1 MPAGVFYV
9 IWSGRLVVF
18 VGLAYGLEA
27 MTRCDFSRKPMAIRR
42 RQDCGFG
49 ALAAALSDALVLS
62 QHPCSFDVL
71 VAPAWSAPPA
81 FALQGLQLLKVCREM
96 PMLPCLLLAGLL
108 SLAAPH
114 LWPGSPLFSE
124 SRVGSG
130 VARSSASLAWMS
142 RACSITRSVK

>member
-81 FALQGLQLLKVCREM
+81 FALQGTAVAEGLQGDADV
-96 PMLPCLLLAGLL
+96 AV
-108 SLAAPH
+108 SAPG
-114 LWPGSPLFSE
+114 WPVV
-124 SRVGSG
+124 VGCTST
-130 VARSSASLAWMS
+130 LAWV
-142 RACSITRSVK
+142 ATL